1 MEQKNDMA
9 LASMIL
15 GIISIVLSCCCFL
28 GMMLGSLAVILAAL
42 SRVDEMCRQAKTGL
56 ITGIIGIIVSMLS
69 IVIWIVL
76 LGLSGGGL

>member
-9 LASMIL
+9 AASMVL
-15 GIISIVLSCCCFL
+15 GIASIVLSCCCFL

-56 ITGIIGIIVSMLS
+56 ITGIIGICVSMLS
-69 IVIWIVL
+69 IVVWIVL
-76 LGLSGGGL
+76 LALA